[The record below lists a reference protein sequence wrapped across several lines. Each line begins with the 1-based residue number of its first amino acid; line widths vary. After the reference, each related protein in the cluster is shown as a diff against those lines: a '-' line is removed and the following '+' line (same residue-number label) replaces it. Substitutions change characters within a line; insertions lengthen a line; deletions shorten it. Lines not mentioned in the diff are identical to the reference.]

1 LRGTFGFI
9 NLILGL
15 GFSMLF
21 FVPRMII
28 DFEIRIFVSMK
39 VYLLIIAGDF
49 YYFDSEES
57 LFFRLLDFLNETLSF
72 ISIAM

>member
-1 LRGTFGFI
+1 MGTFGFI

-49 YYFDSEES
+49 YYFDFEES
-57 LFFRLLDFLNETLSF
+57 LFFRL
-72 ISIAM
+72 

>member
-1 LRGTFGFI
+1 
-9 NLILGL
+9 
-15 GFSMLF
+15 
-21 FVPRMII
+21 MII

-72 ISIAM
+72 VSITM